1 MSTILPVTLL
11 VLCLMATAALP
22 LSSLATENLT
32 GFPDDVPACE
42 ARAQNIIGIY
52 FDWDYSINCRSAEVG
67 EYVGAVMMLTNA
79 SADQVAGWECS
90 VRVTG
95 AFLVQYFLHGDAIDH
110 GEGNDNFIVTVNP
123 PHFTYR
129 PVLLLG
135 INVLAEDL
143 PVTYHVGPALPSGT
157 GSASYHTPDG
167 ESIPMHAATGDFTLP
182 LAVINADC
190 IAPSKAT
197 TWGVVKSLYR

>member
-1 MSTILPVTLL
+1 MGTILPVTLPVLGL
-11 VLCLMATAALP
+11 VAAAALP

-32 GFPDDVPACE
+32 GFPIDAPASE
-42 ARAQNIIGIY
+42 ARAQDIIGIY
-52 FDWDYSINCRSAEVG
+52 FDWSYSINCRSAEVG
-67 EYVGAVMMLTNA
+67 EYVGAVMMLTNV
-79 SADQVAGWECS
+79 SAEQVAGWECS

-143 PVTYHVGPALPSGT
+143 PVTYRVGPANPSGT
-157 GSASYHTPDG
+157 SSASYYTPDG
-167 ESIPMHAATGDFTLP
+167 EAIPMNAATGDFALP

-190 IAPSKAT
+190 ITPSEAT